1 MTAASTDCKKGFN
14 YCFWAKL
21 IVAIPALPLIAIAAA
36 SPFGDIVS
44 QIIAAAVAIAATIWL
59 AIQIDR
65 MPCLLKKVVNKS

>member
-1 MTAASTDCKKGFN
+1 MTAASTDCKKGLN